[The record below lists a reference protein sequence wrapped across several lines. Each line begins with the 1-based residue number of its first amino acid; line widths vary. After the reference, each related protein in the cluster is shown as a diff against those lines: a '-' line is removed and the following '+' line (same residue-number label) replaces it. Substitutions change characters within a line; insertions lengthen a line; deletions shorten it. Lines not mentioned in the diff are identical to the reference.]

1 MQFAPLEQALG
12 VLSVAK
18 LMKTVDIFRVVHNYN
33 AAPQHFEEFDSDRF
47 DKVTLFDIDTKSL
60 ISFRLSILGF
70 CILSR
75 EG

>member
-1 MQFAPLEQALG
+1 MQFAPLEQVLG

-18 LMKTVDIFRVVHNYN
+18 WMTTVDIFRVVHNYN
-33 AAPQHFEEFDSDRF
+33 AAPPHFEEFDSDRV
-47 DKVTLFDIDTKSL
+47 DKVMLFDIGTKSL
-60 ISFRLSILGF
+60 ISFWLSILGF